1 MARHVAGVKG
11 LCICAW
17 TMRTLE
23 HQGTRSLA
31 IVTDICLEPEGP
43 LCPPSHPLL
52 HEPSMSPVE
61 HAEAAPG

>member
-1 MARHVAGVKG
+1 MAGVKG

-17 TMRTLE
+17 TVWTLG
-23 HQGTRSLA
+23 HQGTCSLTIA
-31 IVTDICLEPEGP
+31 TDICLEPEGP
-43 LCPPSHPLL
+43 SCHPSHPLL